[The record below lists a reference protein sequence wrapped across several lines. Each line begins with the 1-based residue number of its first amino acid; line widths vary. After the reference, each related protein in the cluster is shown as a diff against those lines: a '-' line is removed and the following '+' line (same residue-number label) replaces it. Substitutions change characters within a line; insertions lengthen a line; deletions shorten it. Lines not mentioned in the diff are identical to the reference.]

1 MKKNILFYNLWH
13 NGDVFS
19 GRGYIK
25 HIINSLPNVR
35 FGYYHINNPKI
46 VSDLVRTQFKP
57 DLKKWQVEQM
67 THHKIFETEET
78 IYINTWVGAYFYQ
91 NQSRAV
97 DHVDFIANLEGE
109 GHANYL
115 SLHKMWKFIIDY
127 LNEKHSAGI
136 QLTDN
141 PLDYVPEIDWMKY
154 ETDSANDFI
163 KATWGGKR
171 HLICNGV
178 VRSMQSNLGNLSFP
192 IESVAKLFPKDH
204 FVCTEKFDTNLTNIN
219 FTQDIFNLPNDLNEI
234 SYLSTRCDTII
245 GKNSG
250 PFMFTHVKDNINNL
264 DKIFL
269 AMSHNPSDCYTYHM
283 KNLPCKY
290 FFSSN
295 ESNVF
300 YNLLNVV
307 KLSHG
312 SVMRLM

>member
-25 HIINSLPNVR
+25 HIINSLPDVR
-35 FGYYHINNPKI
+35 FGYYHVNNSKI

-67 THHKIFETEET
+67 TYHKIFETEET
-78 IYINTWVGAYFYQ
+78 IYINSWVGAYFYQ

-115 SLHKMWKFIIDY
+115 SLHKIWKFIIDY
-127 LNEKHSAGI
+127 LNETHDAGI
-136 QLTDN
+136 QLKDN
-141 PLDYVPEIDWMKY
+141 PLEYVPDIDWVKY
-154 ETDSANDFI
+154 ETDGANDFI
-163 KATWGGKR
+163 KSTLGKR
-171 HLICNGV
+171 HLICNGI
-178 VRSMQSNLGNLSFP
+178 VRSMQSNLGNLSTT
-192 IESVAKLFPKDH
+192 IESIAKLFPKDH
-204 FVCTEKFDTNLTNIN
+204 FICTEKFDTQATNIY
-219 FTQDIFNLPNDLNEI
+219 FTKDIFNLTNDLNEI
-234 SYLSTRCDTII
+234 SYLSTHCDTIA

-250 PFMFTHVKDNINNL
+250 PYMFTHVRDNINNRN
-264 DKIFL
+264 KIFL
-269 AMSHNPSDCYTYHM
+269 AMSHNISDCYTYHM
-283 KNLPCKY
+283 KNLPCRY
-290 FFSSN
+290 FFTSN
-295 ESNVF
+295 ESNVAH
-300 YNLLNVV
+300 NLLNVV